1 MSTYDALAKVAPE
14 KLTNKF
20 FMFKVST
27 DVEFETSSNI
37 KDLSAE
43 YGQDDA
49 KFGGEE
55 SLIISRY
62 QAFAEYLS
70 KHQNINVLLNHVVN
84 KVTSTGET
92 SSTVSCSNGKT
103 FTADK
108 VVIAVPL
115 GVLKKNA
122 ITFSPALPDW
132 KAEAISKLRMG
143 NVCKV
148 LIVPKKNLNI
158 LNTEQYIGVVSDDIE
173 KRGAATYF
181 VNIAALASV
190 PAYMTFGLGPNSD
203 EIENMPEADLK
214 TLIA

>member
-1 MSTYDALAKVAPE
+1 MD
-14 KLTNKF
+14 
-20 FMFKVST
+20 
-27 DVEFETSSNI
+27 
-37 KDLSAE
+37 
-43 YGQDDA
+43 
-49 KFGGEE
+49 
-55 SLIISRY
+55 
-62 QAFAEYLS
+62 
-70 KHQNINVLLNHVVN
+70 HVVN
-84 KVTSTGET
+84 KVTSTGEN

-132 KAEAISKLRMG
+132 KVEAISKLRMG

-148 LIVPKKNLNI
+148 LIVPKRNLSMEATSQTI
-158 LNTEQYIGVVSDDIE
+158 AVVSEDIE
-173 KRGAATYF
+173 KRGAATFF

-203 EIENMPEADLK
+203 EIEKMPEADLK
-214 TLIA
+214 NLIARRMNAFTSIATSEFDIVKSTWRGNPNIGGAYTYSGLGAPREHWEDMARPIFENGWYFCG